1 MRAPSHAPAV
11 RYPLGRSPALA
22 WLLAALA
29 ACSLAGLL
37 AWLALGTAPA
47 SLSIKAATGLGLWL
61 MAAALAWRWWHRM
74 PVGQLCWDGGQWRLE
89 YPAPGCE
96 HAVQGSPRVHLDLQS
111 GMLLLLAPMAQGR
124 GLWLWLERRSDPAQ
138 WLALRRAV
146 YSPARSQAPDS
157 TSITQTRSDDRAP
170 TQT

>member
-11 RYPLGRSPALA
+11 RYPLGRSLALA
-22 WLLAALA
+22 WLLVALA
-29 ACSLAGLL
+29 ACGLAGLL
-37 AWLALGTAPA
+37 AWLAQGTAPA
-47 SLSIKAATGLGLWL
+47 SLPIKAVTGLGLWL
-61 MAAALAWRWWHRM
+61 MAAALAWRWWRHM
-74 PVGQLCWDGGQWRLE
+74 PVGQLSWDGGQWLIECPVGAQGRT
-89 YPAPGCE
+89 A
-96 HAVQGSPRVHLDLQS
+96 QGSPRVHLDLQS
-111 GMLLLLAPMAQGR
+111 GMLLFAPRLQGP

-157 TSITQTRSDDRAP
+157 ISTTPARPGDGAP